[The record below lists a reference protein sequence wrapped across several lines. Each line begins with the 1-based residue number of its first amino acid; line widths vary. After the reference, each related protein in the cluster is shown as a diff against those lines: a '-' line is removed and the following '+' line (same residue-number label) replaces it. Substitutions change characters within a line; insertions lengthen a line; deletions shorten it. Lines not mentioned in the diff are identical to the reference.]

1 MFRRLLAA
9 VAGLAIAVGGAAG
22 LSLVVPLRVALAL
35 AVGAGAGVFLV
46 GDGSAGAGD
55 GSVYR
60 SARPTGEQF
69 RDFYWTAGTGA
80 AMGLLLAWIGDV
92 VELGRPGTALLVT
105 VGTLLVANLVFLYRR
120 PQYEEA
126 LDDAGTE

>member
-9 VAGLAIAVGGAAG
+9 VAGIAIAVGGAAG

-35 AVGAGAGVFLV
+35 AVGVGAGVFLV

-60 SARPTGEQF
+60 SARPRGEQF
-69 RDFYWTAGTGA
+69 QDFYWTAGAGA
-80 AMGLLLAWIGDV
+80 AMGLLLAWIGVV
-92 VELGRPGTALLVT
+92 VELGRLGTAVLVT
-105 VGTLLVANLVFLYRR
+105 VGALLVANLVFLYRR
-120 PQYEEA
+120 PKYEEA
-126 LDDAGTE
+126 LEES